1 MYQERTLHRGI
12 QPHPLSRATS
22 AGSSF
27 QRVGRECHETSTSQR
42 FLCLAAG
49 AAALPI
55 LSHIA
60 GAQAWP
66 TRPVRLIVPFAA
78 GGATDI
84 FARLIGQWL
93 SNHLGQ
99 QFVIEIRPGAATNI
113 GSEATADGYTLCS
126 LPPLQ

>member
-1 MYQERTLHRGI
+1 MKL
-12 QPHPLSRATS
+12 
-22 AGSSF
+22 
-27 QRVGRECHETSTSQR
+27 QRRN

-99 QFVIEIRPGAATNI
+99 QFVIENRPGAATNI
-113 GSEATADGYTLCS
+113 GSEVVAKATPDVAELGGMPVPGSPDDFRKLIADETEKWGKVIRAANIK
-126 LPPLQ
+126 PE